1 MDTSEKYRKK
11 LEQQLIAAK
20 ERMEQKR
27 AELAAI
33 TEEIKTDP
41 TRNLC
46 EDEIA
51 LKVNRELS
59 NAIQKYVRLDK
70 RFHKEKSEFID

>member
-1 MDTSEKYRKK
+1 MDKSEKYRKK

-46 EDEIA
+46 EDETV
-51 LKVNRELS
+51 LRVNKELS

>member
-46 EDEIA
+46 EDETA
-51 LKVNRELS
+51 LKVNKELS
-59 NAIQKYVRLDK
+59 NAIQKYGRLDK

>member
-33 TEEIKTDP
+33 TEEIKANP
-41 TRNLC
+41 TRNLG
-46 EDEIA
+46 EDETA
-51 LKVNRELS
+51 LKINKELS
-59 NAIQKYVRLDK
+59 HAIQKYVRLDK